1 MNDTFSFARF
11 NTYFLYDL
19 KQMWRRNSRAIL
31 LIGFAS
37 VILYLVYVTLSL
49 IFSHTWHAP
58 GLMARGIVFYV
69 AALAL
74 MFYQTR
80 TYGYLTER
88 RAGSSWL
95 MIPASATE
103 KFVSMMLITLV
114 VLPVAFAVVYL
125 ATDALIVLLDPTA
138 SQPLI
143 SSISELSSQFS
154 TAWANSGAPEAL
166 SLNIMILPILLQF
179 VTNFLYYLLCGIS
192 FKRWK
197 LVSALAVLIGLQFVL
212 TSIIGI
218 VSTQPATMEWLEAH
232 FADANMAGQSLTT
245 LFHWIDG
252 INAAI
257 ALGLGAGIFYRI
269 KNLKH

>member
-37 VILYLVYVTLSL
+37 VIFYVLYVTLAL
-49 IFSHTWHAP
+49 IFSHTWQAP
-58 GLMARGIVFYV
+58 GLMARGIVFYI

-74 MFYQTR
+74 VFYQTR

-95 MIPASATE
+95 MIPASSTE

-138 SQPLI
+138 TQPLI
-143 SSISELSSQFS
+143 SSISQLSSQFS
-154 TAWANSGAPEAL
+154 SAWESSGAPEGL
-166 SLNIMILPILLQF
+166 SLSIMVFPILLQL
-179 VTNFLYYLLCGIS
+179 VANVLYYLLCGIC

-197 LVSALAVLIGLQFVL
+197 LVSALAVLIGLQFVM
-212 TSIIGI
+212 TAIIGI
-218 VSTQPATMEWLEAH
+218 ISTRPATLNWIEAH
-232 FADANMAGQSLTT
+232 FADADMAGQSLTT
-245 LFHWIDG
+245 LLYWADG